1 MSEQQGGLDL
11 EARVDGQAALYRS
24 RLVGCPADTEVTGL
38 LSRQSGSTRE
48 ALPGSD
54 RGTET

>member
-1 MSEQQGGLDL
+1 M
-11 EARVDGQAALYRS
+11 
-24 RLVGCPADTEVTGL
+24 GCLADREVTGL

-54 RGTET
+54 RGTETSVMGELKHRSQLTASPCIP